1 MQSFQDID
9 MDGPAARAA
18 AGAAPPTSS
27 RLLNTALGDVS
38 STAKKARPTPYD
50 RRAQDP
56 KDRWVHDK
64 YAEEANGGG
73 GRLGSSASHRDLRS
87 SGSTNNNYISPK
99 LKVEGLH
106 YEITETD
113 LRELFS
119 SMGALASA
127 PEVVYDRSG
136 RSTGVAYVLFKDAQ
150 DAASAK
156 TEFDGQHARGEPI
169 SVSFEAVHDR
179 KARRSE
185 GGERDSRGG
194 AGPSGGGG

>member
-185 GGERDSRGG
+185 G
-194 AGPSGGGG
+194 